1 MTSTAPAAGSTPASQ
16 NLIARYIGMIVS
28 PKDTYLGVVA
38 RPRWLGMMALTA
50 VIVAFFTALPLTTPA
65 GQQAALDQQVQQ
77 MQSFGFTVSDEMY
90 AQMEKGAARL
100 PYTTGISI
108 LVMTPIIAV
117 IIAGIFFAIFN
128 AALGGEASFK
138 QVLAVLVHAGAV
150 SSLSSVL
157 SGTVNYL
164 RGTAMTSVANLG
176 ALLPMLPEK
185 SFAANLL
192 GAVDIFL
199 IWYIVVLAIG
209 LAVLYKRR
217 TQPIAISLLSVY
229 AVIAI
234 GIALFKSRAGGA

>member
-28 PKDTYLGVVA
+28 PKDTVLGVVA
-38 RPRWLGMMALTA
+38 RPRWLGMMVLTA
-50 VIVAFFTALPLTTPA
+50 AIVAFFTALPLTTPA

-90 AQMEKGAARL
+90 AQMEKGAARM
-100 PYTTGISI
+100 PYTTGIGI

-117 IIAGIFFAIFN
+117 IIAGVFFAIFN

-164 RGTAMTSVANLG
+164 RGTAVSSVANLG

-234 GIALFKSRAGGA
+234 VIALVKSRAGGA

>member
-1 MTSTAPAAGSTPASQ
+1 MTSTAPAAGSTPAPQ
-16 NLIARYIGMIVS
+16 NLIARYIGMIVA
-28 PKDTYLGVVA
+28 PKDTFLGLVPV
-38 RPRWLGMMALTA
+38 PRWLGMMALTA
-50 VIVAFFTALPLTTPA
+50 VIVAFFTALPLTTPE

-77 MQSFGFTVSDEMY
+77 MQSFGFTVNDEMY
-90 AQMEKGAARL
+90 AQMQKGAARM
-100 PYTTGISI
+100 PYTTGITI

-157 SGTVNYL
+157 TGTINYL
-164 RGTAMTSVANLG
+164 RGTSLTSVANLG
-176 ALLPMLPEK
+176 ALLPMLSDK

-192 GAVDIFL
+192 GAIDIFL
-199 IWYIVVLAIG
+199 VWYIIVLAMG

-234 GIALFKSRAGGA
+234 VIALVKSRAGGA